1 MLFPRK
7 RQGIPHRAPWQ
18 FPDALRWNTLWHR
31 ILSVGS
37 VPTLMQLT
45 GLNIIVCGGATGGCA
60 AALLLARAGASV
72 TLIERVAEPRAIGAG
87 IAIAENGLAVLESLG
102 MGPALA
108 VARPVTEVRIVDALG
123 RTLLAPRGDPP
134 RAVMIRRA
142 TLQGMLLDAVAR
154 EPGVRRQF
162 GTEVLRA
169 VPSGEVTVREAGRDA
184 TLHADLV
191 VGADGVHS
199 RVREGGVF
207 GARMSGTGIRY
218 VRMLLESDV
227 ATGTEAWTPAGI
239 FGAFAVDGG
248 TYAFASCGTKAL
260 SAALDARDLAAFRSA
275 WSKAYPASVRILAG
289 LKTFDELL
297 QNQVLRVSCARWYDG
312 RLVLLGDAA
321 HAMAPNLGQ
330 GANSALVDAAVLLD
344 ELRRCVTLQ
353 DGLRAYQRRRQKAVR
368 RVANASSR
376 LGRLAEVTHP
386 VGRTLRDR
394 LLLPVVGLFA
404 SAKATALLL
413 QEPTD
418 TLLAIGAE

>member
-1 MLFPRK
+1 M
-7 RQGIPHRAPWQ
+7 
-18 FPDALRWNTLWHR
+18 
-31 ILSVGS
+31 V
-37 VPTLMQLT
+37 LT
-45 GLNIIVCGGATGGCA
+45 RLNITVCGGATGGCA
-60 AALLLARAGASV
+60 AALLFARAGASV

-102 MGPALA
+102 MGRALA
-108 VARPVTEVRIVDALG
+108 VARPVTEARIVDAFG
-123 RTLLAPRGDPP
+123 RTLLAPRGEPP
-134 RAVMIRRA
+134 RAVMLRRS
-142 TLQGMLLDAVAR
+142 TLQGMLLDAVAK
-154 EPGVRRQF
+154 EPRIRRRF
-162 GTEVLRA
+162 GTEVVRA
-169 VPSGEVTVREAGRDA
+169 TPAGEVTVSEAGRE
-184 TLHADLV
+184 TILRGDLV

-199 RVREGGVF
+199 RVREGGAF

-218 VRMLLESDV
+218 VRMLLENDV

-248 TYAFASCGTKAL
+248 TYAFASCGTKVL
-260 SAALDARDLAAFRSA
+260 SAALDASDLAAFRNA
-275 WSKAYPASVRILAG
+275 WSKAYPASARILAG
-289 LKTFDELL
+289 LRAFDELL
-297 QNQVLRVSCARWYDG
+297 QNEVLHVRCARWYDG

-344 ELRRCVTLQ
+344 ELRGCVTLE

-368 RVANASSR
+368 RVADASSR

-386 VGRTLRDR
+386 VGRTMRDR
-394 LLLPVVGLFA
+394 VLLPVVGLFA

-418 TLLAIGAE
+418 TLFAIGAR